1 MIRLIIQ
8 QKFPRAGV
16 AGLSDKKI
24 IAVAGATGSQ
34 GGGLARAILADP
46 DSGFRVRAL
55 ARNPNSPAARELT
68 ELGAEVVQADFYD
81 ESSVNQAFEGAYGA
95 FLVTNFWAHGS
106 AAKEIE
112 EVNVLV
118 RAAKAAGLR
127 HVVWSTLED
136 TRELLPLD
144 DERLPV
150 LQEKYNVPHFDAKG
164 EANELFRQAGVPTTF
179 LNTTFF
185 FQGFLQGSGPQR
197 AEDGVL
203 TLTLP
208 LEDGKLLA
216 GVDVADIG
224 RTAYAILKGGEQFI
238 GSTISLAG
246 DHLTGAQYAQKL
258 GAALGEPVRFQSV
271 AYDVFR
277 SLDVP
282 AAEEVA
288 NMFQYYGDF
297 DQEFTGARDLNRLR
311 ELNPALKDFD
321 AWLAENASKIEVK

>member
-1 MIRLIIQ
+1 MN
-8 QKFPRAGV
+8 A
-16 AGLSDKKI
+16 KKV
-24 IAVAGATGSQ
+24 IAVAGATGAQ
-34 GGGLARAILADP
+34 GGGVVRALLADP
-46 DSGFRVRAL
+46 DSGFAVRAL
-55 ARNPNSPAARELT
+55 TRNPDAPAARELAA
-68 ELGAEVVQADFYD
+68 LGAEVVRADFHD
-81 ESSVNQAFEGAYGA
+81 EPTVRAAFDGAYGA

-106 AAKEIE
+106 AAKETE
-112 EVNVLV
+112 EIKVLA

-144 DERLPV
+144 DDRMPV

-164 EANELFRQAGVPTTF
+164 EGNRLFTEAGVPTTF

-224 RTAYAILKGGEQFI
+224 RTAHAIFKGGEQFI
-238 GSTISLAG
+238 GSTVSLAG
-246 DHLTGAQYAQKL
+246 DHLTGAQYAAAFE
-258 GAALGEPVRFQSV
+258 AALGEPVRFQSV
-271 AYDVFR
+271 PYDVFR
-277 SLDVP
+277 TFDIP
-282 AAEEVA
+282 MAEEIG

-297 DQEFTGARDLNRLR
+297 DRQFTGARELNRLR
-311 ELNPALKDFD
+311 EINPALKSFE
-321 AWLAENASKIEVK
+321 AWLAENASKLEVN